1 MNKLK
6 GFLYKTAAYTVIL
19 LFVLYVSLALAG
31 VTDQG
36 VPIAKFFLIM
46 GYAAL
51 ITGAGLLVGLLSC
64 RMIYQIILHYSI
76 LLSGFI
82 VIYYNSGVV
91 GSSNAAKLFIAISL
105 FTLVYA
111 LVRITLYL
119 IRRGKAPAKESGDP
133 GQKKKKAEEPKYT
146 SRFGG

>member
-36 VPIAKFFLIM
+36 VPIAKFFLVL

-51 ITGAGLLVGLLSC
+51 ITGAGLVVGLLSC
-64 RMIYQIILHYSI
+64 KMIYKIILHYSI

-105 FTLVYA
+105 FTVVYA
-111 LVRITLYL
+111 LVRIAIHL
-119 IRRGKAPAKESGDP
+119 IGREKAPAKGTGESG
-133 GQKKKKAEEPKYT
+133 KKKAEEPKYT